1 MDRQRQIRTKQWL
14 MKLKLDEIQRRIED
28 EPHGRHLQNNSENEE
43 MQWFLGFA
51 EKGGDVFLKDVRM
64 VVEDIGNQH
73 ENVEFGLKIKEE
85 LLEDEKE
92 MRKNMSEM

>member
-64 VVEDIGNQH
+64 VVEETLVTNTRMLSL
-73 ENVEFGLKIKEE
+73 V
-85 LLEDEKE
+85 
-92 MRKNMSEM
+92 